1 MLQFRAVEWINLG
14 NHRAR
19 KDHAQTESLWQKVAK
34 TAAAESQYQPPP
46 QAVRAV
52 KTAFAMSG
60 LAARRQETVG
70 LIQLLYDSFLQPA
83 LVGISYGSI
92 FPDRSAAGAESLCNH
107 WTVGGPQ
114 SSGDG
119 WPRCRGYHHG
129 RPRKRRQNRDES
141 VRRISRR
148 SREFRRFGVHLRW
161 PHRKTYRHFASR
173 RAGSLGRC
181 QGLAGHRRTNFAAGT
196 LSLVEDLARKG
207 NREIRRRRN
216 LR

>member
-60 LAARRQETVG
+60 LAARRPETVG

-83 LVGISYGSI
+83 LAGTRSGSMRIRQMLYRADPYQIDFQIEAQPEQNRFVITGQLVDLSHPEMVGRDVEVTITDGRESVVKTDRKST
-92 FPDRSAAGAESLCNH
+92 PDHLVCRLLLEKKKEQHEFLA
-107 WTVGGPQ
+107 
-114 SSGDG
+114 
-119 WPRCRGYHHG
+119 PRIQL
-129 RPRKRRQNRDES
+129 RPR
-141 VRRISRR
+141 
-148 SREFRRFGVHLRW
+148 
-161 PHRKTYRHFASR
+161 
-173 RAGSLGRC
+173 
-181 QGLAGHRRTNFAAGT
+181 
-196 LSLVEDLARKG
+196 
-207 NREIRRRRN
+207 
-216 LR
+216 